1 MQLLEDCL
9 YAYGK
14 EFLQEPL
21 FSKTKVAYKS
31 AGYRISYV
39 HDCLMQLQI
48 RHVCSTQLKIMSRNR
63 RNSGVVRHQIEGNN
77 HGSIMIR
84 ETPKRSRSITA
95 ENQIRGKQTT
105 LSPGPGSII
114 RKDKKKNSDQG
125 NKDEDTSWTGV

>member
-1 MQLLEDCL
+1 
-9 YAYGK
+9 
-14 EFLQEPL
+14 
-21 FSKTKVAYKS
+21 
-31 AGYRISYV
+31 
-39 HDCLMQLQI
+39 
-48 RHVCSTQLKIMSRNR
+48 
-63 RNSGVVRHQIEGNN
+63 
-77 HGSIMIR
+77 MIR